1 MKPIWHTPKKEE
13 LYLFSYR
20 NRLFALCRRSVAN
33 SKDGSFFAFMENIT
47 IYAAPWNQQLL
58 GALIEEIQR
67 ESLRQET
74 DRINVYRGMKV
85 GEWRWVPMVYN
96 MHRPMDSVVL
106 DPHQKDN
113 FEADVQDFLHPTTYQ
128 WYMEHSLNYRR
139 SYLFHGPPG
148 TGKTSLCLGMA
159 TFFGLDIY
167 TLSLNSLDENRLA
180 LLFQG
185 LPRRCVVLL
194 EDIDTAGLPK
204 RPNDMDATQ
213 VGICEDQFLSNHDD
227 KSPTKLGPITL
238 SSLINTLDG
247 VATKDGRILIM
258 TTNHRA
264 KLDNALIRPGRVD
277 VEVKFELASAFIVQ
291 KLFLA
296 FYAPVSILD
305 DNGNNQLA
313 KNSTPYPKDKI
324 NTLSVEFARHVYGGH
339 FSHAE
344 IQNYLI
350 GHRKDPVSAVA
361 GASEWFKTKAVNRE

>member
-1 MKPIWHTPKKEE
+1 MASSRKREKSTSESWTSKSCDQATLGQ
-13 LYLFSYR
+13 LYHLWKRTARAS
-20 NRLFALCRRSVAN
+20 
-33 SKDGSFFAFMENIT
+33 
-47 IYAAPWNQQLL
+47 
-58 GALIEEIQR
+58 
-67 ESLRQET
+67 SLRQET

-85 GEWRWVPMVYN
+85 GEWRWVPMAYKV
-96 MHRPMDSVVL
+96 HRPMDSVVL

-128 WYMEHSLNYRR
+128 WHMEHSLNYRR
-139 SYLFHGPPG
+139 GYLFHGPPG

-167 TLSLNSLDENRLA
+167 TLSLNSLDENGLA

-194 EDIDTAGLPK
+194 EDIDTA
-204 RPNDMDATQ
+204 

-264 KLDNALIRPGRVD
+264 KLDNALIRPGRMD
-277 VEVKFELASAFIVQ
+277 VEVKFELASAFVVQ

-296 FYAPVSILD
+296 FYAPVSIFD

-324 NTLSVEFARHVYGGH
+324 NTLSVEFARHVYSGH

-361 GASEWFKTKAVNRE
+361 GASEWFKTKAVNREWK